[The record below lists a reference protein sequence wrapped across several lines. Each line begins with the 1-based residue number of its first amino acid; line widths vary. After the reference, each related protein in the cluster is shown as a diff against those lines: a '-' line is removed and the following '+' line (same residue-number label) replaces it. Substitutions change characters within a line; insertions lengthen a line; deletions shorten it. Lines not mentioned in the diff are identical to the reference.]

1 MDCPSGL
8 DIRPVRCGVIKRAVD
23 GLFKVVTF
31 ETTLPPLKDV
41 TVTFLTAGFL
51 AVGVATVFAVRV
63 LVLRVLVLR
72 ALGAVADLE
81 AVDLTG
87 IGIDSDVYSINI
99 HEKTPLWGFGVTVC
113 GLVYLS
119 LKPPRPRHA
128 VNGLCNCCS
137 C

>member
-1 MDCPSGL
+1 M
-8 DIRPVRCGVIKRAVD
+8 IKRAVD

-87 IGIDSDVYSINI
+87 IRIDPNVYIINI
-99 HEKTPLWGFGVTVC
+99 T
-113 GLVYLS
+113 
-119 LKPPRPRHA
+119 
-128 VNGLCNCCS
+128 
-137 C
+137 

>member
-1 MDCPSGL
+1 M
-8 DIRPVRCGVIKRAVD
+8 RRAVEGRLTD
-23 GLFKVVTF
+23 FRDLILASCLIALTFVT
-31 ETTLPPLKDV
+31 V
-41 TVTFLTAGFL
+41 AVTFL
-51 AVGVATVFAVRV
+51 GVATALAVRV

-99 HEKTPLWGFGVTVC
+99 HEKTPLWGFGVAVC

-128 VNGLCNCCS
+128 VNGLCNWSS